1 MVAKKSLTL
10 AQQYMFVSLLVM
22 LGGMVGIGLWISQQI
37 ETAVTNR
44 TAAVT
49 ALYVDSYISPHLQGL
64 AEHENKY
71 AVDVAALERL
81 LTDTSLG
88 TQIVSFKVW
97 SPDGVVLYATNPE
110 LMGQQ
115 FPIEGG
121 LAAAFNG
128 DVVTEVS
135 ELDKPEQALE
145 RERWGTLIE
154 TYAPSRESG
163 SDRIIAVS
171 EFYQTSEGLEAE
183 IRTAQYRSW
192 LVVAAVMVVVYLLLA
207 GIVGRA
213 SNTIVSQ
220 QNELQENVTQLNELL
235 LQNEVLNGRVR
246 RAAARTTALNEKNLR
261 RISADLH
268 DGPAQDLALALL
280 RLESLSEAFEDEK
293 PEVSKDFRTIQLATE
308 SAMAELRTISA
319 GLRLPEIAPIS
330 LAETIQ
336 RAVHDFEKKTG
347 CNVILTLGKLPE
359 QAPLPTKITAYRV
372 LKESLANSFR
382 HAEGKGLAVNVYT
395 INEQEELTLEISDSG
410 PGFDLQ
416 EPSAFDRL
424 GLVGMRERVELLGG
438 QFELHSAIG
447 HGTTIRAALP
457 LSLPE
462 VEDVRSYTNFNC

>member
-1 MVAKKSLTL
+1 MMAKKQLTL

-22 LGGMVGIGLWISQQI
+22 LGGMIGLGLWISEQI

-64 AEHENKY
+64 ATSENKY
-71 AVDVAALERL
+71 AVNVTALERL

-110 LMGQQ
+110 LIGQQ
-115 FPIEGG
+115 FPLEDG

-128 DVVTEVS
+128 EVVTEVS
-135 ELDKPEQALE
+135 NLDKPEQALE
-145 RERWGTLIE
+145 QERWGTLIE
-154 TYAPSRESG
+154 TYAPSRDAG
-163 SDRIIAVS
+163 SDTIIAVS
-171 EFYQTSEGLEAE
+171 EFYQTSDGLAAE
-183 IRTAQYRSW
+183 IRAAQYRSW

-213 SNTIVSQ
+213 SSTIVSQ
-220 QNELQENVTQLNELL
+220 QNALKANVTQLNELL
-235 LQNEVLNGRVR
+235 QQNEVLNGRVR

-280 RLESLSEAFEDEK
+280 RIESLSEAFEETN
-293 PEVSKDFRTIQLATE
+293 PEVSQDFRTIQLATE
-308 SAMAELRTISA
+308 SAMEELRTISA

-330 LAETIQ
+330 LTETIQ
-336 RAVHDFEKKTG
+336 RAVHDFEKKTQ
-347 CNVILTLGKLPE
+347 CSIMLTLGKLPE
-359 QAPLPTKITAYRV
+359 HAPLPVKITAYRV

-382 HAEGKGLAVNVYT
+382 HARGKGLSVHAYT
-395 INEQEELTLEISDSG
+395 SGDEVAELTVEISDSG
-410 PGFDLQ
+410 PGFNLE
-416 EPSAFDRL
+416 EPSVYSRL

-438 QFELHSAIG
+438 HFELHSAVK
-447 HGTTIRAALP
+447 HGTAVRAILP
-457 LSLPE
+457 LSIPE
-462 VEDVRSYTNFNC
+462 VEDV

>member
-10 AQQYMFVSLLVM
+10 AQRYMLVSFLVM
-22 LGGMVGIGLWISQQI
+22 LGGMVGIGLWMSQQI

-49 ALYVDSYISPHLQGL
+49 ALYVDSYISPHLQEL
-64 AEHENKY
+64 ANSEHKY
-71 AVDVAALERL
+71 AVNVDALERL

-110 LMGQQ
+110 LIGQQ
-115 FPIEGG
+115 FPIEDG

-128 DVVTEVS
+128 EVVTEVS
-135 ELDKPEQALE
+135 DLDKPEQALE
-145 RERWGTLIE
+145 REQWGTLIE
-154 TYAPSRESG
+154 TYAPSRDAG
-163 SDRIIAVS
+163 SDTIIAVS
-171 EFYQTSEGLEAE
+171 EFYQTSDGLEAE
-183 IRTAQYRSW
+183 IRAAQNRSW
-192 LVVAAVMVVVYLLLA
+192 LVVAAVMIAIYLLLA

-235 LQNEVLNGRVR
+235 QQNEVLNGRVR
-246 RAAARTTALNEKNLR
+246 RAAARTTALNERHLR

-280 RLESLSEAFEDEK
+280 RIESLSEALEDEK

-308 SAMAELRTISA
+308 SAMEELRTISA

-330 LAETIQ
+330 LTETIR

-347 CNVILTLGKLPE
+347 CNVTLTLGQLPD
-359 QAPLPTKITAYRV
+359 QAPLPVKITAYRV

-382 HAEGKGLAVNVYT
+382 HAEGNGLAVNVYT
-395 INEQEELTLEISDSG
+395 THEREELTVEISDSG
-410 PGFDLQ
+410 PGFDVQ
-416 EPSAFDRL
+416 ATAVYERL

-438 QFELHSAIG
+438 QFELHSAVG
-447 HGTTIRAALP
+447 HGTTIRAILP
-457 LSLPE
+457 LSIPE
-462 VEDVRSYTNFNC
+462 VEDV

>member
-10 AQQYMFVSLLVM
+10 AQQYMLVSLLVM
-22 LGGMVGIGLWISQQI
+22 LGGMVGIGLWIGQQI

-64 AEHENKY
+64 AESENKY
-71 AVDVAALERL
+71 AVNVDALERL
-81 LTDTSLG
+81 LAETSLG

-110 LMGQQ
+110 LIGQQ
-115 FPIEGG
+115 YPIESG

-135 ELDKPEQALE
+135 NLDKPEQALE

-154 TYAPSRESG
+154 TYAPSRDAG
-163 SDRIIAVS
+163 SDTIIAVS

-192 LVVAAVMVVVYLLLA
+192 LVVAAVMIAVYLLLA

-220 QNELQENVTQLNELL
+220 QNELEENVTQLNELL
-235 LQNEVLNGRVR
+235 QQNEVLNGRVR

-280 RLESLSEAFEDEK
+280 RIESLSEAFDDSQ
-293 PEVSKDFRTIQLATE
+293 PEASKDFRTIRMAIS
-308 SAMAELRTISA
+308 SAMNELRTISA

-330 LAETIQ
+330 LSETIQ
-336 RAVHDFEKKTG
+336 RAIRDFEQKTQA
-347 CNVILTLGKLPE
+347 NVTLTQGTLPE
-359 QAPLPTKITAYRV
+359 QAPLPVKITLYRV
-372 LKESLANSFR
+372 LKESLANSYR
-382 HAEGKGLAVNVYT
+382 HAEGAGLTVRIYHET
-395 INEQEELTLEISDSG
+395 HLPEELVVEISDSG
-410 PGFDLQ
+410 QGFNLQ
-416 EPSAFDRL
+416 DTAVYNRL

-438 QFELHSAIG
+438 RFDLHSAIG
-447 HGTTIRAALP
+447 HGTTIRATLP
-457 LSLPE
+457 LSIPE
-462 VEDVRSYTNFNC
+462 VEDV

>member
-1 MVAKKSLTL
+1 MVAKRPFTL
-10 AQQYMFVSLLVM
+10 AQQYMLVSLLVM
-22 LGGMVGIGLWISQQI
+22 VGGMVGIGLWISQQI

-64 AEHENKY
+64 AENENKY
-71 AVDVAALERL
+71 AVNVDALERL

-97 SPDGVVLYATNPE
+97 SPDGVVLYATNSE
-110 LMGQQ
+110 LIGQQ
-115 FPIEGG
+115 YPLEEG

-128 DVVTEVS
+128 EVVTEVS
-135 ELDKPEQALE
+135 DLDKPEQALE
-145 RERWGTLIE
+145 REQWGTLIE
-154 TYAPSRESG
+154 TYAPSRDAG
-163 SDRIIAVS
+163 SDTIIAVS
-171 EFYQTSEGLEAE
+171 EFYQTSDGLAAE
-183 IRTAQYRSW
+183 IRSAQYRSW
-192 LVVAAVMVVVYLLLA
+192 LIVAAVMIVVYLLLA

-213 SNTIVSQ
+213 SNTIISQ
-220 QNELQENVTQLNELL
+220 QNELKANVAQLNELL
-235 LQNEVLNGRVR
+235 QQNEVLNGRIR

-280 RLESLSEAFEDEK
+280 RIESLSEAFEDAN

-308 SAMAELRTISA
+308 SAMEELRTISA

-330 LAETIQ
+330 LTETIQ
-336 RAVHDFEKKTG
+336 RAVHDFEKKTH
-347 CNVILTLGKLPE
+347 CVVTLTLGNLPE
-359 QAPLPTKITAYRV
+359 QAPLPVKITAYRV

-382 HAEGKGLAVNVYT
+382 HASGKGLAVHVYPSSDVAEVT
-395 INEQEELTLEISDSG
+395 VEISDSG
-410 PGFDLQ
+410 AGFDL
-416 EPSAFDRL
+416 ENTAVYNRL

-447 HGTTIRAALP
+447 HGTTIRAHLP
-457 LSLPE
+457 LSVPE
-462 VEDVRSYTNFNC
+462 VENV

>member
-10 AQQYMFVSLLVM
+10 AQQYMLVSLLVM
-22 LGGMVGIGLWISQQI
+22 LGGMVGIGLWIGQQI

-64 AEHENKY
+64 AESENKY
-71 AVDVAALERL
+71 AVNVDALERL
-81 LTDTSLG
+81 LAETSLG

-97 SPDGVVLYATNPE
+97 SPDGVVLYATNSE
-110 LMGQQ
+110 LIGQQ
-115 FPIEGG
+115 YPIESG

-135 ELDKPEQALE
+135 NLDKPEQALE

-154 TYAPSRESG
+154 TYAPSRDAG
-163 SDRIIAVS
+163 SDTIIAVS

-192 LVVAAVMVVVYLLLA
+192 LVVAAVMIAVYLLLA

-220 QNELQENVTQLNELL
+220 QNELEENVTRLNELL
-235 LQNEVLNGRVR
+235 QQNEVLNGRVR

-280 RLESLSEAFEDEK
+280 RIESLSEAFDDSQ
-293 PEVSKDFRTIQLATE
+293 PEASKDFRTIRMAIS
-308 SAMAELRTISA
+308 SAMNELRTISA

-330 LAETIQ
+330 LSETIQ
-336 RAVHDFEKKTG
+336 RAIRDFEQKTQA
-347 CNVILTLGKLPE
+347 NVTLTQGTLPE
-359 QAPLPTKITAYRV
+359 QAPLPVKITLYRV
-372 LKESLANSFR
+372 LKESLANSYR
-382 HAEGKGLAVNVYT
+382 HAEGAGLTVRIYHET
-395 INEQEELTLEISDSG
+395 HLPEELVVEISDSG
-410 PGFDLQ
+410 QGFNLQ
-416 EPSAFDRL
+416 DTAVYNRL

-438 QFELHSAIG
+438 RFELHSAIG
-447 HGTTIRAALP
+447 HGTTIRATLP
-457 LSLPE
+457 LSIPE
-462 VEDVRSYTNFNC
+462 VEDV

>member
-1 MVAKKSLTL
+1 MVAKKPLTL

-22 LGGMVGIGLWISQQI
+22 LAGMVGIGLWISQQI

-64 AEHENKY
+64 AESENKY

-97 SPDGVVLYATNPE
+97 SPDGIVLYATNSQ
-110 LMGQQ
+110 LIGQQ
-115 FPIEGG
+115 YPIEDG

-135 ELDKPEQALE
+135 DLDKPEQALE

-154 TYAPSRESG
+154 TYAPSREAG
-163 SDRIIAVS
+163 SDSIIAVS
-171 EFYQTSEGLEAE
+171 EFYQTSDGLEAE

-192 LVVAAVMVVVYLLLA
+192 LVVAAVMIVVYVLLA

-213 SNTIVSQ
+213 SNTIVFQ

-235 LQNEVLNGRVR
+235 QQNEVLNGRVR

-280 RLESLSEAFEDEK
+280 RLESLSEAFADGK
-293 PEVSKDFRTIQLATE
+293 PEVSKDFQTVRLATE

-330 LAETIQ
+330 LTDTIH
-336 RAVHDFEKKTG
+336 RALRDFEQKTH
-347 CNVILTLGKLPE
+347 CDVTLTLGELPI
-359 QAPLPTKITAYRV
+359 QAPLPVKITAYRV

-382 HAEGKGLAVNVYT
+382 HAGGQGLTVHVYT
-395 INEQEELTLEISDSG
+395 IIKEQEELLVEISDSG

-416 EPSAFDRL
+416 APAVYNRL

-438 QFELHSAIG
+438 QFELHSAVG
-447 HGTTIRAALP
+447 HGTTIRASLP
-457 LSLPE
+457 LSIPE
-462 VEDVRSYTNFNC
+462 VEDV

>member
-1 MVAKKSLTL
+1 MVAKKQLTL
-10 AQQYMFVSLLVM
+10 AQQYMFVSLVVM
-22 LGGMVGIGLWISQQI
+22 LGGMIGIGLWISQQI

-64 AEHENKY
+64 AENENKY

-97 SPDGVVLYATNPE
+97 SPDGTVLYATNPE
-110 LMGQQ
+110 LIGQQ
-115 FPIEGG
+115 YPLEEG

-128 DVVTEVS
+128 EVVTEVS
-135 ELDKPEQALE
+135 DLDKPEQALE

-154 TYAPSRESG
+154 TYAPSREAG
-163 SDRIIAVS
+163 SDSIIAVS
-171 EFYQTSEGLEAE
+171 EFYQTSDGLEAE

-192 LVVAAVMVVVYLLLA
+192 LVVAVVMIVVYLLLA
-207 GIVGRA
+207 GMVGRA

-220 QNELQENVTQLNELL
+220 QNELKENVTQLNELL
-235 LQNEVLNGRVR
+235 QQNEVLNGRVR

-280 RLESLSEAFEDEK
+280 RLESLSEAMADAK
-293 PEVSKDFRTIQLATE
+293 PEVSQDFRTIKLAAE
-308 SAMAELRTISA
+308 SAMEELRTISA
-319 GLRLPEIAPIS
+319 GLRLPEIAPIT
-330 LAETIQ
+330 LAETIR
-336 RAVHDFEKKTG
+336 RAVHDFEKKTR
-347 CNVILTLGKLPE
+347 CDVTLTLGALPE
-359 QAPLPTKITAYRV
+359 QAPLPVKITAYRV
-372 LKESLANSFR
+372 LKESLANGFR
-382 HAEGKGLAVNVYT
+382 HAAGDGLAVNIYT
-395 INEQEELTLEISDSG
+395 TAQAQEELLVEISDSG

-416 EPSAFDRL
+416 EPSVYARL

-438 QFELHSAIG
+438 QFELHSTIG
-447 HGTTIRAALP
+447 HGTTIRAILP
-457 LSLPE
+457 LSIPE
-462 VEDVRSYTNFNC
+462 VEDV

>member
-1 MVAKKSLTL
+1 MVAKKQLTL
-10 AQQYMFVSLLVM
+10 AQQYMFVSLVVM

-37 ETAVTNR
+37 ETAVTNH

-64 AEHENKY
+64 AENENKY

-97 SPDGVVLYATNPE
+97 SSDGTVLYATNPE
-110 LMGQQ
+110 LIGQQ
-115 FPIEGG
+115 FPLEEG

-128 DVVTEVS
+128 EVVTEVS
-135 ELDKPEQALE
+135 NLDKPEQALE
-145 RERWGTLIE
+145 RELWDSLIE

-163 SDRIIAVS
+163 SDNILAVS

-192 LVVAAVMVVVYLLLA
+192 LVVAAVMIAVYLLLA
-207 GIVGRA
+207 GMVGRA

-235 LQNEVLNGRVR
+235 QQNEVLNGRVR

-280 RLESLSEAFEDEK
+280 RLESLSEALDDEI
-293 PEVSKDFRTIQLATE
+293 PEVSKDFRTVHLATE
-308 SAMAELRTISA
+308 SALAELRAISA
-319 GLRLPEIAPIS
+319 GLRLPEIAPIN

-347 CNVILTLGKLPE
+347 CNVTLTLGQLRE
-359 QAPLPTKITAYRV
+359 QAPLPVKITAYRV

-382 HAEGKGLAVNVYT
+382 HAKGKGLAVNVYT
-395 INEQEELTLEISDSG
+395 ANEQEELTVEISDSG
-410 PGFDLQ
+410 PGFDVQ
-416 EPSAFDRL
+416 ATAIYGRL

-447 HGTTIRAALP
+447 HGTTIRATLP
-457 LSLPE
+457 MSIPE
-462 VEDVRSYTNFNC
+462 VEDV

>member
-10 AQQYMFVSLLVM
+10 AQQYMLVSLLVM
-22 LGGMVGIGLWISQQI
+22 LGGMVGIGLWIGQQI

-64 AEHENKY
+64 AESENKY
-71 AVDVAALERL
+71 AVNVDALERL
-81 LTDTSLG
+81 LAETSLG

-110 LMGQQ
+110 LIGQQ
-115 FPIEGG
+115 YPIESG

-135 ELDKPEQALE
+135 NLDKPEQALE

-154 TYAPSRESG
+154 TYAPSRDAG
-163 SDRIIAVS
+163 SDTIIAVS

-192 LVVAAVMVVVYLLLA
+192 LVVAAVMIAVYLLLA

-220 QNELQENVTQLNELL
+220 QNELEENVTRLNELL
-235 LQNEVLNGRVR
+235 QQNEVLNGRVR

-280 RLESLSEAFEDEK
+280 RIESLSEAFDDSQ
-293 PEVSKDFRTIQLATE
+293 PEASKDFRTIRMAIS
-308 SAMAELRTISA
+308 SAMNELRTISA

-330 LAETIQ
+330 LSETIQ
-336 RAVHDFEKKTG
+336 RAIRDFEQKTQA
-347 CNVILTLGKLPE
+347 NVTLTQGTLPE
-359 QAPLPTKITAYRV
+359 QAPLPVKITLYRV
-372 LKESLANSFR
+372 LKESLANSYR
-382 HAEGKGLAVNVYT
+382 HAEGAGLTVRIYHET
-395 INEQEELTLEISDSG
+395 HLPEELVVEISDSG
-410 PGFDLQ
+410 QGFNLQ
-416 EPSAFDRL
+416 DTAVYNRL

-438 QFELHSAIG
+438 RFELHSAIG
-447 HGTTIRAALP
+447 HGTTIRATLP
-457 LSLPE
+457 LSIPE
-462 VEDVRSYTNFNC
+462 VEDV

>member
-1 MVAKKSLTL
+1 MFANRQLTL
-10 AQQYMFVSLLVM
+10 ARQYMFVSLLVM

-64 AEHENKY
+64 AESETKT
-71 AVDVAALERL
+71 AVNVDALERL
-81 LTDTSLG
+81 LTETSLG

-97 SPDGVVLYATNPE
+97 SPDGTVLYATNPE
-110 LMGQQ
+110 LIGQQ
-115 FPIEGG
+115 YPIEDG

-128 DVVTEVS
+128 EVITEVS
-135 ELDKPEQALE
+135 SLDKPEQALE

-154 TYAPSRESG
+154 TYAPSRDAG
-163 SDRIIAVS
+163 SDTIIAVS

-183 IRTAQYRSW
+183 IRAAQYRSW
-192 LVVAAVMVVVYLLLA
+192 LVVAAVMIVVYLLLA
-207 GIVGRA
+207 GLVGRA
-213 SNTIVSQ
+213 SNTIISQ
-220 QNELQENVTQLNELL
+220 QNELKANVTQLNELL
-235 LQNEVLNGRVR
+235 QQNELLNGRVR

-293 PEVSKDFRTIQLATE
+293 PEISKDFRTIKLATE
-308 SAMAELRTISA
+308 SAMEELRTISA
-319 GLRLPEIAPIS
+319 GLRLPEIAPIT
-330 LAETIQ
+330 LAETIH
-336 RAVHDFEKKTG
+336 RAVHDFEKKTR
-347 CNVILTLGKLPE
+347 CNITLTLGQLPAL
-359 QAPLPTKITAYRV
+359 APLPVKITAYRV

-382 HAEGKGLAVNVYT
+382 HAEGIGLAVHAYT
-395 INEQEELTLEISDSG
+395 AADENSELVLEVTDSG

-416 EPSAFDRL
+416 SEAAYNRL

-438 QFELHSAIG
+438 QFELHSAVG
-447 HGTTIRAALP
+447 HGTTIRATLP
-457 LSLPE
+457 LSIPE
-462 VEDVRSYTNFNC
+462 VEDV